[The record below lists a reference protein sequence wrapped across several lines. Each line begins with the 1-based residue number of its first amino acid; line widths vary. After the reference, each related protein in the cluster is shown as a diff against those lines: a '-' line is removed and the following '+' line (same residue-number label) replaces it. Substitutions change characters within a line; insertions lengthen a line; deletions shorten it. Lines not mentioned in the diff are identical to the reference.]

1 MPGAVAQK
9 VAQEVANV
17 RPRAHV
23 SRHGDKHPV
32 TRPRIGL
39 ALGSGAGRGWAH
51 IGILKALT
59 KAGIEP
65 DIVCGTSVGA
75 LVGGVYLG
83 GHLPIL
89 EQWARGLTK
98 MRILRLLDFRMGGGG
113 FVSGDRLGG
122 LLTRNLGKT
131 RIEDMP
137 KPFAAVATD
146 LTTGHEVWFRNGP
159 AVNAIRASYALP
171 GVFSPVKIDGQWL
184 VDGALVNP
192 LPVSVCRALGAELV
206 IAANLNGD
214 VIGKHWRNQERP
226 PHGEAAAHLKE
237 TESKTNGEGGI
248 INSMLQSITGSER
261 RGEHGVFSVMIA
273 SLNIIQ
279 DRLSRSRL
287 AGDPPD
293 VHITPRI
300 GHIGLLEFD
309 RADECMDEGAAAVEQ
324 ALPTLR
330 DALAV
335 LDLP

>member
-1 MPGAVAQK
+1 M
-9 VAQEVANV
+9 
-17 RPRAHV
+17 
-23 SRHGDKHPV
+23 

-51 IGILKALT
+51 IGIVKALT
-59 KAGIEP
+59 KAGIVP
-65 DIVCGTSVGA
+65 DIVCGTSIGA

-83 GHLPIL
+83 GHLPML
-89 EQWARGLTK
+89 EQWARSLTK
-98 MRILRLLDFRMGGGG
+98 MRFLRLLDFRMGSGG
-113 FVSGDRLGG
+113 FVSGDRLGT
-122 LLTRNLGKT
+122 LLRRNLGDVL
-131 RIEDMP
+131 IEDLP
-137 KPFAAVATD
+137 NPFAAVATD
-146 LTTGHEVWFRNGP
+146 LTTGHEIWTRKGP

-192 LPVSVCRALGAELV
+192 LPVSVCRALGAQLV

-214 VIGKHWRNQERP
+214 VIGKHWKNRERP
-226 PHGEAAAHLKE
+226 PRGEAAANLRLAE
-237 TESKTNGEGGI
+237 TKTNGEGGI
-248 INSMLQSITGSER
+248 INSMLQSITGSEG

-293 VHITPRI
+293 VQITPRI